1 MDFSSMPAE
10 GMSQAEIE
18 TELEQLRAAD
28 TNGRATF
35 GERWLNDRGLLLD
48 DGALEVAK
56 KAHQTFFTKNN
67 SSAVIMPLESEL
79 VSWVL
84 DLFHSERG
92 AAGILTTGGSESL
105 FLATAAALARF
116 QERRSGYSH
125 NRRVGES
132 VPGDSGGVSEVSRNE
147 SWRGTM
153 RGRDPRNRLPDI

>member
-84 DLFHSERG
+84 DLLAQRVFSQP
-92 AAGILTTGGSESL
+92 AG
-105 FLATAAALARF
+105 
-116 QERRSGYSH
+116 
-125 NRRVGES
+125 RRVC
-132 VPGDSGGVSEVSRNE
+132 
-147 SWRGTM
+147 SWRQ
-153 RGRDPRNRLPDI
+153 RRR